1 MRDAAGAR
9 PRSGFGGLERV
20 SNLGNQAWRPGQWA
34 AMALAGLLG
43 PGLLSAC
50 DDKPRPPE
58 TPPAAATDIS
68 AHARRV
74 AVEKI
79 GAGVRNPAAARFRG
93 VQVYQQADPSVIAV
107 CGQVN
112 PDGREDQAF
121 IPFVSV
127 VTYARRPDAGA
138 PEFDIEQFVATSTS
152 EATRMYIEMTSRC
165 GENGGPRQVGNRK
178 VVPPLPPLPS
188 DLPDQIQPPRPI
200 GTFHAPASQTALPS
214 APVPGPKA
222 ESIAASSSGENVT
235 MRQAGN
241 IRIAPVGG
249 SPLVRVAPKGV
260 VLKVF
265 GQAPGG
271 WLQVGEAAPEGWVHS
286 SLVESP

>member
-1 MRDAAGAR
+1 M
-9 PRSGFGGLERV
+9 

-222 ESIAASSSGENVT
+222 EFDRRVF
-235 MRQAGN
+235 
-241 IRIAPVGG
+241 
-249 SPLVRVAPKGV
+249 VRRECHH
-260 VLKVF
+260 
-265 GQAPGG
+265 APGREHPYRSG
-271 WLQVGEAAPEGWVHS
+271 RRKPARSRRPERRCPEGVRPGARWLAPGRRGSTRGMGPLKPRGEPVTGKAA
-286 SLVESP
+286 